1 MSGFKKALQEAADNE
16 KQQITNAGS
25 PKAKPNDE
33 PKKESKATPPAEP
46 KAPKKKKSN
55 AGRKKIDPGK
65 QRQQAMLTLAPETM
79 EKLSE
84 FGKDYKKLLN
94 RYIDKNIDEIVEALE
109 KL

>member
-1 MSGFKKALQEAADNE
+1 MSGFKKALQEAANNE
-16 KQQITNAGS
+16 KQQIANAGS
-25 PKAKPNDE
+25 PKDE
-33 PKKESKATPPAEP
+33 PRKEP
-46 KAPKKKKSN
+46 KAKTPAETKAPKKKSN

-84 FGKDYKKLLN
+84 LGKDYKKLLN

>member
-16 KQQITNAGS
+16 KQRITNAGT
-25 PKAKPNDE
+25 PKAKPKDESKNE
-33 PKKESKATPPAEP
+33 PKVTPPAEP

-55 AGRKKIDPGK
+55 AGRKKIDPDK

-84 FGKDYKKLLN
+84 FGKNYKKLLN
-94 RYIDKNIDEIVEALE
+94 RYIDKNIDEIVEALK